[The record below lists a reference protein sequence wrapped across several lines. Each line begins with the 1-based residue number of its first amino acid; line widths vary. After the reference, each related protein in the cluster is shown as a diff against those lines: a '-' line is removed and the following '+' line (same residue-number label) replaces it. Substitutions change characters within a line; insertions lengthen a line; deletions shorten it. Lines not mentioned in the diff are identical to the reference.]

1 MCIRDSAKAV
11 RLSEAD
17 SNGAAY
23 VGLKGPTDMG
33 AASSYTVTL
42 PSATPTANQI
52 LKADASTPT
61 TLTWATD
68 SATDATKLPLGGG
81 TMTGNIVMSGSET
94 VDGRDLSV
102 DGAKLDGITAG
113 ANAVRST
120 NQQWTGSQYT
130 DLNTVTAA
138 STTNFDFN
146 LGNNFYIDMATAAI
160 TTITAS
166 NPNVGQS
173 GSIIVKGHGSHTMAG
188 WNAVY
193 KWGTA
198 GVPTITA
205 DATKYDRI
213 DYIIYDASN
222 IHMVWSGNY

>member
-1 MCIRDSAKAV
+1 
-11 RLSEAD
+11 
-17 SNGAAY
+17 
-23 VGLKGPTDMG
+23 
-33 AASSYTVTL
+33 
-42 PSATPTANQI
+42 
-52 LKADASTPT
+52 
-61 TLTWATD
+61 
-68 SATDATKLPLGGG
+68 
-81 TMTGNIVMSGSET
+81 
-94 VDGRDLSV
+94 
-102 DGAKLDGITAG
+102 
-113 ANAVRST
+113 
-120 NQQWTGSQYT
+120 
-130 DLNTVTAA
+130 
-138 STTNFDFN
+138 
-146 LGNNFYIDMATAAI
+146 MATAAI